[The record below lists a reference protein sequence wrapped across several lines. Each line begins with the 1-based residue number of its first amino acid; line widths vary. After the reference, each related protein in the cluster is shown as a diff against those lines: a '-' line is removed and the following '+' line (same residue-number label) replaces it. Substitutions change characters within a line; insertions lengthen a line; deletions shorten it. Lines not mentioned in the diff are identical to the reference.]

1 MRALR
6 FCDVYGKKC
15 VSAEL
20 QGLLS
25 SVGSIRSECLQMS
38 VGLMKGFCGD
48 FTIHTSAKFFWRAV
62 SEISGSESG
71 GCISYRT
78 VLCRE
83 IEVKKRIKG

>member
-1 MRALR
+1 
-6 FCDVYGKKC
+6 
-15 VSAEL
+15 
-20 QGLLS
+20 
-25 SVGSIRSECLQMS
+25 MS

-62 SEISGSESG
+62 SEILGSESG